1 MRIVAARAF
10 DPVPNY
16 SNRATT
22 PSLNMNCI

>member
-1 MRIVAARAF
+1 MRITVACAF
-10 DPVPNY
+10 DPAPNY